1 MLTFRQILY
10 PMDFS
15 ERCLS
20 AAPFVA
26 AMAKRY
32 GSKITLLS
40 VIQPTA
46 WADAATPGA
55 AYFIDPE
62 TLRASVAERLEA
74 TLLPEFA
81 GIEVVRVAM
90 VGDPASTIVEYARD
104 HRIDLIMMPTHGYGP
119 FRRML
124 LGSVT
129 SKVLHDAACPV
140 WTGAHAEVPPT
151 HSPSGIKTVVCAVER
166 LPEQC
171 FPLAKWAAQFA
182 KDNGAALRL
191 VHVIPAVE
199 AWPER
204 QLDVEFQETLR
215 KQAREEIEKTLK
227 AAGLDASL
235 CIVAGGVP
243 ASIREEARRH
253 NADLVIIGRGVMH
266 ETLGRLRTHT
276 HAILRESPCPVI
288 SI

>member
-1 MLTFRQILY
+1 MLFR
-10 PMDFS
+10 S
-15 ERCLS
+15 
-20 AAPFVA
+20 
-26 AMAKRY
+26 
-32 GSKITLLS
+32 
-40 VIQPTA
+40 
-46 WADAATPGA
+46 
-55 AYFIDPE
+55 
-62 TLRASVAERLEA
+62 
-74 TLLPEFA
+74 
-81 GIEVVRVAM
+81 
-90 VGDPASTIVEYARD
+90 
-104 HRIDLIMMPTHGYGP
+104 
-119 FRRML
+119 
-124 LGSVT
+124 
-129 SKVLHDAACPV
+129 
-140 WTGAHAEVPPT
+140 
-151 HSPSGIKTVVCAVER
+151 
-166 LPEQC
+166 
-171 FPLAKWAAQFA
+171 
-182 KDNGAALRL
+182 
-191 VHVIPAVE
+191 IPAVE